1 MPCCACC
8 SCALR
13 LLQRLLLLSLL
24 LLLPP
29 PPIEPAG
36 PLACQLQV
44 FLYPIGG
51 IVAILPLSIL
61 VGLNPTSLML
71 KWYFPA
77 R

>member
-1 MPCCACC
+1 MPAVPAAAVRCAYC
-8 SCALR
+8 SALR
-13 LLQRLLLLSLL
+13 LSLL

-29 PPIEPAG
+29 PPIEPAA

-61 VGLNPTSLML
+61 LGLNPTSLML